1 MRGFCLGIRAT
12 VAHLDPKQAT
22 EQAMTNSL
30 AIFLG
35 IIVIASI
42 LSDLFLTGG
51 NNLLFLAKKF
61 TDMTEWMAFWR

>member
-1 MRGFCLGIRAT
+1 
-12 VAHLDPKQAT
+12 
-22 EQAMTNSL
+22 MTNSL

-42 LSDLFLTGG
+42 LGDLFLTGG

>member
-1 MRGFCLGIRAT
+1 
-12 VAHLDPKQAT
+12 
-22 EQAMTNSL
+22 MTNSL

-35 IIVIASI
+35 ILIVAA
-42 LSDLFLTGG
+42 LLADVFLTGG